1 MIFEDNQ
8 NEDNHQKSFFFLKQ
22 KLHLEIFLKYENKFK
37 LLLNFFFLEKKVDRE
52 MILTSKSVKYK
63 NKNIKLK

>member
-37 LLLNFFFLEKKVDRE
+37 LLLNFFFF
-52 MILTSKSVKYK
+52 
-63 NKNIKLK
+63 